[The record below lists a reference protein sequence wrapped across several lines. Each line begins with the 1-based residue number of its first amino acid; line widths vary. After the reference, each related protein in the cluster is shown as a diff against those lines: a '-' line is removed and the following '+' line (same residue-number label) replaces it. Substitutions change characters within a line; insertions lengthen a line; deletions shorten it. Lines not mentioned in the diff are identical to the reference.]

1 MKTKKITI
9 FVFLIAIFVT
19 FSSFVLLSTTLQNR
33 TANYVIRHNST
44 VPAAFIPILP
54 TTINQMTPSAHVSN
68 APTMIH
74 GGLTGGTQSTFVQ
87 DGNIVVFQGFSSNT
101 GVLASVLRQSISG
114 SLHTEFDLR
123 INSNFSGTFSNGTA
137 GGGHDRATVLRHE
150 FGHGVGLDHSGT
162 ASRLM
167 GSSLGANQVKNIGT
181 DEIRGYNCIYN
192 NICTGQEGGS
202 GNIEFSTDIVA
213 DDLFKT
219 LKWSIE
225 TDNNSLVGFNVYKK
239 ECGGNMISVN
249 SEMIKFRSNQE
260 NYTYQVAENN
270 SDTYYVEVVGE
281 GQLDKRM
288 FKF

>member
-1 MKTKKITI
+1 MKAKKIKI
-9 FVFLIAIFVT
+9 YASLIVIFVT
-19 FSSFVLLSTTLQNR
+19 FSSFVLLSTTLQDR

-44 VPAAFIPILP
+44 VPAAFIPLLP
-54 TTINQMTPSAHVSN
+54 TTINQMSPSAHVNN
-68 APTMIH
+68 APTMVH
-74 GGLTGGTQSTFVQ
+74 GGLTGGTQSTFTQ

-114 SLHTEFDLR
+114 SIHTEFDLR
-123 INSNFSGTFSNGTA
+123 INSNFSGTFSNGAT

-150 FGHGVGLDHSGT
+150 FGHGVGLDHTGT

-167 GSSLGANQVKNIGT
+167 GASLGVNQVKNIGQ

-202 GNIEFSTDIVA
+202 GNLEFSTDIVA

-219 LKWSIE
+219 LKWSVE
-225 TDNNSLVGFNVYKK
+225 TDNNDLLGFNVYKK
-239 ECGGNMISVN
+239 ECDGSLISVN
-249 SEMIKFRSNQE
+249 SEMIKFRSNQAE
-260 NYTYQVAENN
+260 YTFQVDDTK
-270 SDTYYVEVVGE
+270 DTYYVEVVGE
-281 GQLDKRM
+281 AQLDKRM